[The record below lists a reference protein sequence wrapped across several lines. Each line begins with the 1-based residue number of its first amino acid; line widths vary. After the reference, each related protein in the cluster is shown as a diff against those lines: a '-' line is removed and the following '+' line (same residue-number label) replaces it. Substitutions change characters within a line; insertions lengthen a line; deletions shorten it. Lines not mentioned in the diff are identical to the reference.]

1 MSQARNNFGKLSE
14 VIPPPNL
21 IENQIFS
28 FNDFLQLDTNAPARN
43 NLGLEAVFRE
53 AFPVESNNGNFRL
66 EYLEYALVLPKST
79 ELECIREGTTYAIS
93 VMLKLRLREKGA
105 FKDEEIL
112 MGEVPMITDR
122 GSFIVNGAE
131 RVVVSQLHRSPG
143 ICFEESA
150 HTSGKMLHAF
160 RIIPDRGTWIEV
172 QFDQND
178 LLWVYLDRRRRRRKF
193 LVTTLLRA
201 FGYKDDK
208 DILGLFYKSRDLTAK
223 AALDLEPE
231 ELAHLVY
238 ADPIVDVET
247 GKVVAKQYDRS
258 EEHTSELQSLRH
270 LVCRLLLEKKQSPTQ

>member
-1 MSQARNNFGKLSE
+1 MPQERKNFGKLRE

-28 FNDFLQLDTNAPARN
+28 FNDFLQLDESASARKN
-43 NLGLEAVFRE
+43 VGLDAVFRE

-66 EYLEYALVLPKST
+66 EYLEYGLVLPKQT

-112 MGEVPMITDR
+112 MGEIPMITDR

-131 RVVVSQLHRSPG
+131 RVVVSQLHRSQG

-160 RIIPDRGTWIEV
+160 RIIQDRGTWIEV

-208 DILGLFYKSRDLTAK
+208 DILALFYQHR
-223 AALDLEPE
+223 
-231 ELAHLVY
+231 
-238 ADPIVDVET
+238 
-247 GKVVAKQYDRS
+247 
-258 EEHTSELQSLRH
+258 
-270 LVCRLLLEKKQSPTQ
+270 

>member
-1 MSQARNNFGKLSE
+1 MQKARNNFGKLSE

-28 FNDFLQLDTNAPARN
+28 FNEFLQLETPTTTRDNV
-43 NLGLEAVFRE
+43 GLEAVFRE
-53 AFPVESNNGNFRL
+53 SFPVESNNGNFRL
-66 EYLEYALVLPKST
+66 EYLEYGLVLPKST
-79 ELECIREGTTYAIS
+79 ELEAIREGTTFAIS

-105 FKDEEIL
+105 FKDEEIM

-143 ICFEESA
+143 ICFEVSQ
-150 HTSGKMLHAF
+150 HTSGKTLHAF

-201 FGYKDDK
+201 FGYKT
-208 DILGLFYKSRDLTAK
+208 IRTSSASSTLAAKSRRRTRSTSSPKSFPTSFSPIPSWTSTPARLWPSSTTNFRAK
-223 AALDLEPE
+223 
-231 ELAHLVY
+231 
-238 ADPIVDVET
+238 
-247 GKVVAKQYDRS
+247 R
-258 EEHTSELQSLRH
+258 
-270 LVCRLLLEKKQSPTQ
+270 

>member
-112 MGEVPMITDR
+112 MG
-122 GSFIVNGAE
+122 
-131 RVVVSQLHRSPG
+131 
-143 ICFEESA
+143 
-150 HTSGKMLHAF
+150 
-160 RIIPDRGTWIEV
+160 
-172 QFDQND
+172 
-178 LLWVYLDRRRRRRKF
+178 
-193 LVTTLLRA
+193 
-201 FGYKDDK
+201 
-208 DILGLFYKSRDLTAK
+208 
-223 AALDLEPE
+223 
-231 ELAHLVY
+231 
-238 ADPIVDVET
+238 
-247 GKVVAKQYDRS
+247 
-258 EEHTSELQSLRH
+258 
-270 LVCRLLLEKKQSPTQ
+270 